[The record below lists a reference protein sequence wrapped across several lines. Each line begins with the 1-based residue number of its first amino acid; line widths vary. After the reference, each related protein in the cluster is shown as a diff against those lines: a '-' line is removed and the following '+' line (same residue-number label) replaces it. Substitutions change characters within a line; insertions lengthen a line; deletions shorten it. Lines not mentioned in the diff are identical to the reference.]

1 MGRRHPRGD
10 RPHDRRGRRHGQGLR
25 AGDGADRA
33 SGCPGVDPR
42 EAEQRRRTRDHRLGT
57 GARNPRA
64 TAVAGRRPPRGR
76 IGSPSLARPRRRDG
90 HPGGRRVRVSVPRW
104 LIVSLAAVFS
114 AYHLVLAVASLDR
127 FTDPLP
133 VVACMV
139 LYAAAT
145 VAVLWPSRH
154 VIMPVWLA
162 SFCLAV
168 SIVLP
173 LVVTSELDS
182 SVKNGYATWYVAA
195 VGTLMVIVSTRRRQ
209 GFAWLGVGFMAAHG
223 VLWAG
228 AEQIADLGIVGSVV
242 WVAFSHA
249 MSSTLTRAGRE
260 TREFILAEHEAAD
273 WQAAQEAHV
282 NERQYRLLQTGRTA
296 RPMLQTIVDRH
307 GDLTAA
313 ERQECLNLEGA
324 IRDEIRGRRL
334 LDDDVR
340 HEVMA
345 ARRRGGRRQPPRRG
359 RPRRPRANGS
369 AAGPCRARRGP
380 PRLARRSHHRPDRPG
395 RGRRRRHGRRARFAG
410 PVVERP
416 RPGRLGRRGRGRRRR
431 RGAALAADPP
441 LGPLIIHRAASRQG
455 RGRRKGRTIVRP
467 FRDPE
472 SGRQPECRPDSPR
485 QEATTHVVLLV
496 V

>member
-1 MGRRHPRGD
+1 M
-10 RPHDRRGRRHGQGLR
+10 
-25 AGDGADRA
+25 
-33 SGCPGVDPR
+33 
-42 EAEQRRRTRDHRLGT
+42 
-57 GARNPRA
+57 
-64 TAVAGRRPPRGR
+64 
-76 IGSPSLARPRRRDG
+76 
-90 HPGGRRVRVSVPRW
+90 RVSVPRW

-114 AYHLVLAVASLDR
+114 AYHLVLAAASVDRVA
-127 FTDPLP
+127 DPLP
-133 VVACMV
+133 VLACMA

-145 VAVLWPSRH
+145 VAVLWPTKH
-154 VIMPVWLA
+154 MIMPVWMA

-173 LVVTSELDS
+173 LVVTSQLDS

-209 GFAWLGVGFMAAHG
+209 GFAWFGVGFMAVHG

-228 AEQIADLGIVGSVV
+228 VQQIAELGIVGSVV

-296 RPMLQTIVDRH
+296 RPMLQTIVRRH
-307 GDLTAA
+307 GDLTPD

-340 HEVMA
+340 REVMA
-345 ARRRGGRRQPPRRG
+345 ARRRGAVVSLLDEGG
-359 RPRRPRANGS
+359 LDDVDGAD
-369 AAGPCRARRGP
+369 
-380 PRLARRSHHRPDRPG
+380 LARIHRTLADALHGSVADRIVIRTVPGGGDHAVTVVGLGSPDPSSSALG
-395 RGRRRRHGRRARFAG
+395 RGFSSTSDDDEGDDDE
-410 PVVERP
+410 VQLWLQIP
-416 RPGRLGRRGRGRRRR
+416 RTLS
-431 RGAALAADPP
+431 A
-441 LGPLIIHRAASRQG
+441 
-455 RGRRKGRTIVRP
+455 
-467 FRDPE
+467 
-472 SGRQPECRPDSPR
+472 
-485 QEATTHVVLLV
+485 
-496 V
+496 

>member
-1 MGRRHPRGD
+1 
-10 RPHDRRGRRHGQGLR
+10 
-25 AGDGADRA
+25 
-33 SGCPGVDPR
+33 
-42 EAEQRRRTRDHRLGT
+42 
-57 GARNPRA
+57 
-64 TAVAGRRPPRGR
+64 
-76 IGSPSLARPRRRDG
+76 
-90 HPGGRRVRVSVPRW
+90 VRVSVPRW

-307 GDLTAA
+307 GDLTAD

-345 ARRRGGRRQPPRRG
+345 ARRRGAVVSLLDEGGLDDLGPTDLRRVHAVLAEALRG
-359 RPRRPRANGS
+359 SLADRIIVRTVQGGGDDAVTVVGLGS
-369 AAGPCRARRGP
+369 
-380 PRLARRSHHRPDRPG
+380 PDLSSSALG
-395 RGRRRRHGRRARFAG
+395 RGVSADADEDDDADE
-410 PVVERP
+410 VQLWLQIP
-416 RPGRLGRRGRGRRRR
+416 RSAP
-431 RGAALAADPP
+431 
-441 LGPLIIHRAASRQG
+441 
-455 RGRRKGRTIVRP
+455 
-467 FRDPE
+467 
-472 SGRQPECRPDSPR
+472 
-485 QEATTHVVLLV
+485 
-496 V
+496 

>member
-1 MGRRHPRGD
+1 M
-10 RPHDRRGRRHGQGLR
+10 
-25 AGDGADRA
+25 
-33 SGCPGVDPR
+33 
-42 EAEQRRRTRDHRLGT
+42 
-57 GARNPRA
+57 
-64 TAVAGRRPPRGR
+64 
-76 IGSPSLARPRRRDG
+76 
-90 HPGGRRVRVSVPRW
+90 RVSVPRW

-114 AYHLVLAVASLDR
+114 AYHLVLAAASVDRVA
-127 FTDPLP
+127 DPLP
-133 VVACMV
+133 VLACMA

-145 VAVLWPSRH
+145 VAVLWPTKH
-154 VIMPVWLA
+154 MIMPVWVA

-173 LVVTSELDS
+173 LVVTSQLDS

-209 GFAWLGVGFMAAHG
+209 GFAWFGVGFMAVHG

-228 AEQIADLGIVGSVV
+228 VQQIAELGIVGSVV

-296 RPMLQTIVDRH
+296 RPMLQTIVRRH
-307 GDLTAA
+307 GDLTPD

-340 HEVMA
+340 REVMA
-345 ARRRGGRRQPPRRG
+345 ARRRGAVVSLLDEGGIDDLGPADLRRVHGVLAEALRESAADRIVVRTVQG
-359 RPRRPRANGS
+359 GGDDAVTVVGLGS
-369 AAGPCRARRGP
+369 ADLSSSA
-380 PRLARRSHHRPDRPG
+380 LG
-395 RGRRRRHGRRARFAG
+395 RGVSADADEDDDGDE
-410 PVVERP
+410 VQLWLQIP
-416 RPGRLGRRGRGRRRR
+416 RSAP
-431 RGAALAADPP
+431 
-441 LGPLIIHRAASRQG
+441 
-455 RGRRKGRTIVRP
+455 
-467 FRDPE
+467 
-472 SGRQPECRPDSPR
+472 
-485 QEATTHVVLLV
+485 
-496 V
+496 